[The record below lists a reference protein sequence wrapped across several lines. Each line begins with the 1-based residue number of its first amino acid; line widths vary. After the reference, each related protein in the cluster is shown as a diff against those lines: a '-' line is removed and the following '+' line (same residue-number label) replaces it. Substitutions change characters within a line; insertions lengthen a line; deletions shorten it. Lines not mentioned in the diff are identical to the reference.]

1 MNRSVKRIFSTLA
14 TAGIALLVASPA
26 PAASLLEVYE
36 RAATEDAELRAA
48 KAEYRSVLEN
58 RPIARSAFLPQI
70 TGDAEAGAFY
80 NNYRNQ
86 DSFDGRQTSF
96 GVSLMQSLYDRRN
109 FIELTQAD
117 LEIARAEAELDA
129 ARQDLILRVS
139 EAYFDVLVAQETLA
153 FREAELEAIG
163 RQLEQTERRFE
174 VGLIASTDVKEAQ
187 AQRDIAE
194 AERIAAENQL
204 DVAREQLAVITNTYW
219 DELDVLREDAELTP
233 PEPADAQAWVDIA
246 LENNLELAAQR
257 LTTETAREQI
267 QRQRAEGQPRLNL
280 NASVSENR
288 FHGIDDGGAGAQ
300 GVGPLFNEGTEA
312 QVGVRLEVPFYTGG
326 RVSALT
332 RQAREDFQAA
342 QEGQSLVERRT
353 TQDTRNAYLSVIA
366 NSSRVRALE
375 QALISTQA
383 AFESAEAGFE
393 VGTRTQVDVLLAL
406 REVFRAER
414 DYAEARYGF
423 LTDSLRL
430 QRAAGRL
437 SVADLESINQ
447 LLER

>member
-1 MNRSVKRIFSTLA
+1 M
-14 TAGIALLVASPA
+14 
-26 PAASLLEVYE
+26 
-36 RAATEDAELRAA
+36 
-48 KAEYRSVLEN
+48 
-58 RPIARSAFLPQI
+58 
-70 TGDAEAGAFY
+70 
-80 NNYRNQ
+80 
-86 DSFDGRQTSF
+86 
-96 GVSLMQSLYDRRN
+96 
-109 FIELTQAD
+109 
-117 LEIARAEAELDA
+117 
-129 ARQDLILRVS
+129 
-139 EAYFDVLVAQETLA
+139 LVAQETLA
-153 FREAELEAIG
+153 FREAELEAIE

-233 PEPADAQAWVDIA
+233 PEPADPQAWVDIA

-267 QRQRAEGQPRLNL
+267 QRQRAEGHPRLNL
-280 NASVSENR
+280 NASVSETR

-312 QVGVRLEVPFYTGG
+312 QVGVRLEMPFYTGG

-423 LTDSLRL
+423 LADSLRL

-437 SVADLESINQ
+437 SVADLESIDQ
-447 LLER
+447 LLEQ

>member
-1 MNRSVKRIFSTLA
+1 MNWSVKRISSVLA
-14 TAGIALLVASPA
+14 VAGIALLVASPA

-48 KAEYRSVLEN
+48 KAEYRSILER
-58 RPIARSAFLPQI
+58 RPLARSAFRPQI

-80 NNYRNQ
+80 NDYRGQ

-96 GVSLMQSLYDRRN
+96 GVSLVQSLYDRRN
-109 FIELTQAD
+109 YIELAQAD

-139 EAYFDVLVAQETLA
+139 EAYFDVLIAQETLA

-163 RQLEQTERRFE
+163 QQLEQTERRFE

-219 DELDVLREDAELTP
+219 DELDILREDAELTP
-233 PEPADAQAWVDIA
+233 PDPADPQAWVDIA

-267 QRQRAEGQPRLNL
+267 DRQRAEGYPRLNL

-288 FHGIDDGGAGAQ
+288 FHGIDDGGTTQQ
-300 GVGPLFNEGTEA
+300 GVGPFFNEGTEA
-312 QVGVRLEVPFYTGG
+312 QVGVRLEFPLYSGG
-326 RVSALT
+326 RVNALT

-342 QEGQSLVERRT
+342 QESQSLVERRT

-375 QALISTQA
+375 QALISTQS
-383 AFESAEAGFE
+383 AFEAAEAGFE

>member
-300 GVGPLFNEGTEA
+300 GAGPLFNEGTEA

>member
-1 MNRSVKRIFSTLA
+1 MNWSVKRISATLA
-14 TAGIALLVASPA
+14 AAGFALLVASPA

-48 KAEYRSVLEN
+48 EAEYRSVLEN

-80 NNYRNQ
+80 NDYRGQ

-96 GVSLMQSLYDRRN
+96 GVSLMQSIYDRRN

-117 LEIARAEAELDA
+117 LQIARAEAELDA

-219 DELDVLREDAELTP
+219 DELDMLREDAELTP
-233 PEPADAQAWVDIA
+233 PDPADPQAWVDIA

-267 QRQRAEGQPRLNL
+267 QRQRSEGHPRLNL

-288 FHGIDDGGAGAQ
+288 FHGLDDGGSQQ
-300 GVGPLFNEGTEA
+300 GVGPFFNEGTEA
-312 QVGVRLEVPFYTGG
+312 QVGVRLEMPFYTGG

-342 QEGQSLVERRT
+342 QQNQSLVERRT

-423 LTDSLRL
+423 LADSLRL
-430 QRAAGRL
+430 QRATGRL
-437 SVADLESINQ
+437 SVSDLESIDQ
-447 LLER
+447 LLEP

>member
-80 NNYRNQ
+80 NNYRNR

-187 AQRDIAE
+187 AQRDIAV

>member
-48 KAEYRSVLEN
+48 EAEYRSVLER

-109 FIELTQAD
+109 YIELAQAD

-139 EAYFDVLVAQETLA
+139 EAYFDVLIAQETLA

-219 DELDVLREDAELTP
+219 DELDLLREDAELTP

-267 QRQRAEGQPRLNL
+267 QRQRAEGHPRLNL

-288 FHGIDDGGAGAQ
+288 FHGIDDGGTQQ
-300 GVGPLFNEGTEA
+300 GVGPFFNEGTEA

-353 TQDTRNAYLSVIA
+353 TQDTRTAYLSVIA